1 MPFVWFSSL
10 QPTSTKKRRRRSAPP
25 PPKLSDSS
33 FGWLEL
39 STGDSTHAAT
49 SPAGNRNSSLDSL
62 APRPEPVDLGLGAL
76 RQRFLLPLHHPLR
89 QIIRIKSQRFTHV
102 TKGEKPVTTPFLHPL
117 LRFLKKK
124 FAFSILGKDILL
136 ETSDGVFQNRQHEL
150 LFRFEMKLATKRLK
164 ILIRK
169 ECIGLK

>member
-1 MPFVWFSSL
+1 MPFGCFSSL
-10 QPTSTKKRRRRSAPP
+10 QPTSTKKRRRRFAPS

-39 STGDSTHAAT
+39 STGGSTHTAT
-49 SPAGNRNSSLDSL
+49 SPAGNGNSSLDSL
-62 APRPEPVDLGLGAL
+62 SPWPEPVDLGLGAL
-76 RQRFLLPLHHPLR
+76 RERFLLPLHHPLP
-89 QIIRIKSQRFTHV
+89 QVIGVKSQRFTYV

-124 FAFSILGKDILL
+124 FPFPILGKDILL

-150 LFRFEMKLATKRLK
+150 LFRFEVKLATKRLK